1 MIHIKDKDKFK
12 LSFWDMYVVEPVK
25 SWAGVKNTDGGV
37 GELDR
42 QSQKLEKDM
51 SDLNQQEQAYRIE
64 QAKTI
69 SILLKT
75 GKYSYEDFEFALK
88 GVNISYIDESGKK
101 QTKSVYDYLKYVA
114 NVKEYNQSN
123 QTFLNTLNEENY
135 TEVTG
140 IQSAINSLNNRYEL
154 LRQHKGRIDDSIENR
169 NDVLNKRKK
178 R

>member
-1 MIHIKDKDKFK
+1 
-12 LSFWDMYVVEPVK
+12 MYVVEPVK
-25 SWAGVKNTDGGV
+25 SWAGVKNNDGGV

-42 QSQKLEKDM
+42 QNQKLDKDM

-69 SILLKT
+69 STQLKT
-75 GKYSYEDFEFALK
+75 GKYSYDDFEFALK
-88 GVNISYIDESGKK
+88 GINISYIDEAGKK

-114 NVKEYNQSN
+114 NVKEYNQIN
-123 QTFLNTLNEENY
+123 NAFLNTLDKEDY

-140 IQSAINSLNNRYEL
+140 IQSAINSLNYRYEL
-154 LRQHKGRIDDSIENR
+154 FRQQKGRIEDAIESR
-169 NDVLNKRKK
+169 NEVLKKRKK